1 MKKLIIIIILLAA
14 AGGGAYYF
22 FFYNQKVEKPQV
34 VQADISRGDIV
45 EGVKATGSLEAIRV
59 VQVGSQVSGIVK
71 NIYVD
76 FNYIVKTGQLI
87 AEIDPTLLQ
96 VQVDIQQAN
105 VAQREGD
112 IANQNV
118 QLVDAQTQQK
128 RQQDLY
134 NKGLT
139 TKQALEQ
146 ADLTV
151 KTRQASIESAQK
163 QLISANAA
171 LDQAKLNVSYC
182 KIYAPVDGV
191 ILDRLV
197 DIGQTVQASTTT
209 PQFFKIATDLTK
221 LKLSAG
227 VDEAEIGKVRTGMEV
242 DFTVESYGQTPFL
255 GTVSAVRL
263 NASTNQNVVTYPV
276 WIDVQNNDLR
286 LRPSMTASAV
296 IVISKA
302 RDVLRVPNSATRFR
316 PTTEI
321 YTALG
326 LTPPAAGQGTR
337 LAQGGGAGGPGGGG
351 GAAGGADAAGGAQP
365 NRGGGGGGAQPNAA
379 AQPTTPGGA
388 AQPAQGGQS
397 GQGNFNRQRSA
408 QGTGQPGQP
417 GQQMG
422 QNRQPGTGGGTG
434 FGGGAR
440 PGLTDAERQAMMER
454 FNQGAAGG
462 NNTGRGGRGGNRN
475 GRGGGGNGQQ
485 FFGRGGQAA
494 NAGGDTTP
502 MTERNAQKIDELFAP
517 LQTQETR
524 GQVWIWNEAGT
535 TDKEKLHN
543 VQVRLGVTDG
553 TFSELLSGDLQ
564 IGQKVVTGVL
574 LPLPK
579 ASATSGNPLLQQNQ
593 MRGMGGMQPGGGGP
607 GGGGRGG
614 GGGGRGGGN

>member
-14 AGGGAYYF
+14 AGSGVYYF
-22 FFYNQKVEKPQV
+22 FFYNKTVEKPQV
-34 VQADISRGDIV
+34 VQLEVSRGDIV

-71 NIYVD
+71 DIYVD
-76 FNYIVKTGQLI
+76 FNYIVKAGQLI

-96 VQVDIQQAN
+96 VQVDIQAAN
-105 VAQREGD
+105 VGQRQGD
-112 IANQNV
+112 IDNQNV
-118 QLVDAQTQQK
+118 QLLDAQTQLK
-128 RQQDLY
+128 RQQDLF
-134 NKGLT
+134 NKGLA

-146 ADLTV
+146 ADLAV
-151 KTRQASIESAQK
+151 KTRVASIESAKK

-171 LDQAKLNVSYC
+171 LEQAKLNVQYC
-182 KIYAPVDGV
+182 KIIAPVDGV

-197 DIGQTVQASTTT
+197 DKGQTVQASTTT

-221 LKLSAG
+221 LKLTAG

-242 DFTVESYGQTPFL
+242 DFTVESYPNVPFL

-263 NASTNQNVVTYPV
+263 NATTSQNVVTYPV

-296 IVISKA
+296 IVVSKV

-337 LAQGGGAGGPGGGG
+337 LAQGRGPGGPGGTDGNG
-351 GAAGGADAAGGAQP
+351 GAAQP
-365 NRGGGGGGAQPNAA
+365 NRGGGATGAPPAGGAPASAA
-379 AQPTTPGGA
+379 TQAPAPGGA
-388 AQPAQGGQS
+388 AQPATGGQGG
-397 GQGNFNRQRSA
+397 NRQRNA
-408 QGTGQPGQP
+408 QGSGQTGQP

-422 QNRQPGTGGGTG
+422 QNRQPGAPGGGGG

-440 PGLTDAERQAMMER
+440 PNLTDAERQAMMER
-454 FNQGAAGG
+454 FSQSQQGGT
-462 NNTGRGGRGGNRN
+462 NNRTGRGGRGG
-475 GRGGGGNGQQ
+475 RGGGAGQNAFQ
-485 FFGRGGQAA
+485 MGGGGRGRMAA
-494 NAGGDTTP
+494 NADPGNTTP
-502 MTERNAQKIDELFAP
+502 MTQRNAEKIDELFAP
-517 LQTQETR
+517 LTAQETR
-524 GQVWIWNEAGT
+524 GQVWIWNETGT
-535 TDKEKLHN
+535 TDKEKLRN

-564 IGQKVVTGVL
+564 LGQKVVTGVL

-579 ASATSGNPLLQQNQ
+579 AATGGNPLLQQNQ
-593 MRGMGGMQPGGGGP
+593 MRGMGGMQPGGV
-607 GGGGRGG
+607 GRGG
-614 GGGGRGGGN
+614 GGGARGGGDH